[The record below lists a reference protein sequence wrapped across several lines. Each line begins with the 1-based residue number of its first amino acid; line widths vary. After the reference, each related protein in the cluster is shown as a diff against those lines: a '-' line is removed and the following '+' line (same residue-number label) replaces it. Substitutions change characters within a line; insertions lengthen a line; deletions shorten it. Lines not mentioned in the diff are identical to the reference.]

1 MKRLTTEEFKQK
13 YKDSIEYYADQMIQS
28 DLNHI
33 WDRSGEDL
41 FEELE
46 EEGFD
51 VSELTNKRL
60 YDFLPKDEDGEFF
73 ILNVEW
79 MKEAKCQ

>member
-13 YKDSIEYYADQMIQS
+13 YKDSIEYYADRMIQG

-33 WDRSGEDL
+33 WDSSGEEL

-51 VSELTNKRL
+51 VSEFTNKRL
-60 YDFLPKDEDGEFF
+60 YDFLPKDEDGSSSL
-73 ILNVEW
+73 LNVEW
-79 MKEAKCQ
+79 MKETKCQ

>member
-1 MKRLTTEEFKQK
+1 
-13 YKDSIEYYADQMIQS
+13 MIQS

-33 WDRSGEDL
+33 WDCSGEEL

-51 VSELTNKRL
+51 VSEFKTKRL
-60 YDFLPKDEDGEFF
+60 YDFLPDECFTVD
-73 ILNVEW
+73 W
-79 MKEAKCQ
+79 MKG

>member
-1 MKRLTTEEFKQK
+1 MKKLTIKEFKQK
-13 YKDSIEYYADQMIQS
+13 YKDAVNDFADQMIQS

-33 WDRSGEDL
+33 WDCSGEQL

-51 VSELTNKRL
+51 VSKFKTKNL
-60 YDFLPKDEDGEFF
+60 YDFLPDECLTVD
-73 ILNVEW
+73 W
-79 MKEAKCQ
+79 MKG